1 MLGSAFIF
9 PARAATIAWT
19 NTSGGSWSI
28 AANWSPNSVPVS
40 TDDVFITSNGTYTVT
55 MDVSPT
61 ISRLTLGGISG
72 QQTLTNT
79 SQTLTLSL
87 PSVVNTN
94 GILGM
99 NAGTLSGLGSLSI
112 NGQVN
117 WNGGSSG
124 AGFAVTVQSNAVLD
138 IQASVNFAGPVT
150 NSGTVNWLAG
160 NVSIQNNGSSL
171 TGEIW
176 NQAGA
181 LFDIQCNQ
189 SVYLNNTLGNFH
201 NAGTVRKEIVAGTTT
216 FQLFFDNTGTVQA
229 KLGTINFSSGSNLG
243 GIFQADSGAAI
254 NFNGGTYTLS
264 APPNFQGPGTVQF
277 TGGNLTLNAFTG
289 SFTLDGIALVG
300 QNTIAATGVINLNG
314 TSLSSGGSLT
324 IASNAVLNIQASV
337 NFTGPVTNSG
347 TVNWLAGNVSIQ
359 NNGSS
364 LTGEIWNQAGA
375 LFDIQCNQSVY
386 LNNTLGNF
394 HNAGLVR
401 KSAGAG
407 TTTVSV
413 LFTNTGTV
421 EGQTGT
427 LSFTGGYSS
436 ASSANLAISLGGAVS
451 GSGYGHIHF
460 TSALPMGGTFTVRT
474 RNGYLPNP
482 GNTFQVLSYPPA
494 TNLFTCL
501 SGLDLGGGILLQ
513 PQFDST
519 SLTLLATAYTT
530 NASQPRLF
538 MNRTLGGLAITWPV
552 FPGWTLQSTTNLSSS
567 AWISVS
573 NACGNQAIVPISAPQ
588 QYFRLSQ
595 QP

>member
-1 MLGSAFIF
+1 LNGTSLS
-9 PARAATIAWT
+9 
-19 NTSGGSWSI
+19 SGGSL
-28 AANWSPNSVPVS
+28 
-40 TDDVFITSNGTYTVT
+40 TV
-55 MDVSPT
+55 
-61 ISRLTLGGISG
+61 
-72 QQTLTNT
+72 
-79 SQTLTLSL
+79 
-87 PSVVNTN
+87 
-94 GILGM
+94 
-99 NAGTLSGLGSLSI
+99 A
-112 NGQVN
+112 
-117 WNGGSSG
+117 
-124 AGFAVTVQSNAVLD
+124 SNAVLNL
-138 IQASVNFAGPVT
+138 QAQVVFAGPVT
-150 NSGTVNWLAG
+150 NSGTVNWLADYVYL
-160 NVSIQNNGSSL
+160 NNNGTTA
-171 TGEIW
+171 TGEFW

-189 SVYLNNTLGNFH
+189 SVSLY
-201 NAGTVRKEIVAGTTT
+201 
-216 FQLFFDNTGTVQA
+216 
-229 KLGTINFSSGSNLG
+229 SS
-243 GIFQADSGAAI
+243 F
-254 NFNGGTYTLS
+254 
-264 APPNFQGPGTVQF
+264 
-277 TGGNLTLNAFTG
+277 
-289 SFTLDGIALVG
+289 
-300 QNTIAATGVINLNG
+300 
-314 TSLSSGGSLT
+314 
-324 IASNAVLNIQASV
+324 
-337 NFTGPVTNSG
+337 
-347 TVNWLAGNVSIQ
+347 
-359 NNGSS
+359 
-364 LTGEIWNQAGA
+364 
-375 LFDIQCNQSVY
+375 
-386 LNNTLGNF
+386 GNF

-401 KSAGAG
+401 KSAGTG

-436 ASSANLAISLGGAVS
+436 TSSANLAISLGGAVS

-552 FPGWTLQSTTNLSSS
+552 FSGWTLQSTTNLSSS

-573 NACGNQAIVPISAPQ
+573 TACGNQAVVPISAPQ

-595 QP
+595 